1 VAEEWQDLS
10 GNGNHLTKT
19 SGKTFPTIGSGVASF
34 NGSSDMLDVPINMS
48 GWTAGEI
55 FLLQRR
61 YADNGDAGLNTGFMR
76 FGTRGDALQSHFAYS
91 GTIYSGFGR
100 NTRRTVGNPTPAID
114 LWHVCNIISAASD
127 WRYYMDEELQDG
139 TISNT
144 VSFPT
149 NGNIGGEGTLYFQ
162 GDIKGIALFNR
173 KLTSLERAQVRGWL
187 ASL

>member
-1 VAEEWQDLS
+1 
-10 GNGNHLTKT
+10 
-19 SGKTFPTIGSGVASF
+19 
-34 NGSSDMLDVPINMS
+34 
-48 GWTAGEI
+48 
-55 FLLQRR
+55 
-61 YADNGDAGLNTGFMR
+61 
-76 FGTRGDALQSHFAYS
+76 
-91 GTIYSGFGR
+91 
-100 NTRRTVGNPTPAID
+100 
-114 LWHVCNIISAASD
+114 
-127 WRYYMDEELQDG
+127 MDEELQDG